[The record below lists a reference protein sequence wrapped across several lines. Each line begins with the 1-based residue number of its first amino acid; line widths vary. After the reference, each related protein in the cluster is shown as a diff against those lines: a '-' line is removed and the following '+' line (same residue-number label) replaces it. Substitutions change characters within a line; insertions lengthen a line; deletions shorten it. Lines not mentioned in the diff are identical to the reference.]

1 MLFSVLTVL
10 LMIQGRSVIGNLFEC
25 PNPDRALA
33 LCSNPPDDDED
44 TTYVVKPYHIGAH
57 YSCPPNLDAQTLNCC
72 KTDYK
77 IGIRRPGTATRISTD
92 TYSDVCSPGVDSPDP
107 PTVDLTDAYR
117 YYPDGNGYLYVDA
130 NAGSFHCPITCESF
144 KHAIG
149 CTASDDVPG
158 AEKTNETCSRMYG
171 PDGAAHKTCGNVVD
185 GKTNSFSC
193 DRTDHEINFACSG
206 CISTTFK

>member
-33 LCSNPPDDDED
+33 LCSNPQM
-44 TTYVVKPYHIGAH
+44 TM
-57 YSCPPNLDAQTLNCC
+57 
-72 KTDYK
+72 K
-77 IGIRRPGTATRISTD
+77 IRPMIRRPGTATRISTD

-193 DRTDHEINFACSG
+193 DRTDHEIS

>member
-144 KHAIG
+144 KRKCFWLVVLNHQHHATNVLADNVPNGYIDAIG

-171 PDGAAHKTCGNVVD
+171 PDGAAHKSD
-185 GKTNSFSC
+185 Y
-193 DRTDHEINFACSG
+193 
-206 CISTTFK
+206 